1 MKLDLTDPETDY
13 VYRLLYTSR
22 PMSEVETIV
31 GKIRQQAQQ
40 AASHNLP
47 TEGPSTPLAPPNGS
61 SLPQDLPA
69 LP

>member
-1 MKLDLTDPETDY
+1 
-13 VYRLLYTSR
+13 
-22 PMSEVETIV
+22 MSEVETIV